1 MIPHPT
7 EEVGGTRPFEH
18 SLLTEPQA
26 TPLSPLALQEAIAP
40 CIAIALRSEAKERS
54 REEKRNETKRN
65 EALRCNLRYLRP

>member
-1 MIPHPT
+1 M
-7 EEVGGTRPFEH
+7 RSWF
-18 SLLTEPQA
+18 LMAA

-65 EALRCNLRYLRP
+65 KTKRNETKRNETKRIS